1 MRVKQRSTN
10 NRRILRVTVVP
21 KPVMLESSW
30 VWVFWGGAMTK
41 MGSGGFGTTLIL
53 ALLLVLV
60 SVASGAGIAYLI

>member
-1 MRVKQRSTN
+1 
-10 NRRILRVTVVP
+10 
-21 KPVMLESSW
+21 MLESSW